1 MKIGG
6 FGGESELNDFRIGE
20 KVTDS
25 VQQFQMLFLE
35 LECCSIIFFLL
46 SYRAGRK
53 FEWEK
58 FIEIFWDH
66 FTSFYNF
73 R

>member
-35 LECCSIIFFLL
+35 LECCSLRSLVFAFV
-46 SYRAGRK
+46 
-53 FEWEK
+53 
-58 FIEIFWDH
+58 
-66 FTSFYNF
+66 
-73 R
+73 

>member
-1 MKIGG
+1 MEIGG

-35 LECCSIIFFLL
+35 LECCSIIFFFF
-46 SYRAGRK
+46 A
-53 FEWEK
+53 FV
-58 FIEIFWDH
+58 
-66 FTSFYNF
+66 
-73 R
+73 